1 MTTDPSVPALTCHGV
16 SRSFGALKAVDG
28 VDLRVLPGS
37 RHALIGPN
45 GAGKSTLLHLITGVL
60 RCSAGQVGVYGED
73 ITRRSEIRRARLGIS
88 QTMQHASLFPR
99 MSTADNVML
108 AVARHHGRI
117 SPLPRRRRSLGERV
131 EELLDRTG
139 LGGRGG
145 VGVSELSHGERKQL
159 ELAVALA
166 CEPRLLLLD
175 EPAAGMSAAESQRLV
190 QLVRRLP
197 AEVTVLFIEH
207 DLDLVFQLA
216 TEVTVLH
223 LGQVLL
229 SGAPDEVRASEAVQE
244 AYLGTGRTEELFSA
258 PTPS

>member
-1 MTTDPSVPALTCHGV
+1 MNPDMSAPALACHGV
-16 SRSFGALKAVDG
+16 GRSFGALKAVDE
-28 VDLRVLPGS
+28 VDLQVAPGS

-60 RCSAGQVGVYGED
+60 RCSAGQVRVYGDD
-73 ITRRSEIRRARLGIS
+73 ITRKSEIRRARLGIS

-108 AVARHHGRI
+108 AVQRYHGRI
-117 SPLPRRRRSLGERV
+117 SPLPSRRKRLDDRV
-131 EELLDRTG
+131 EELLERTG
-139 LGGRGG
+139 LGGRGS

-190 QLVRRLP
+190 QLVQRLP

-207 DLDLVFQLA
+207 DLDLVFRLA
-216 TEVTVLH
+216 TDVTVLH
-223 LGQVLL
+223 LGRVLL
-229 SGAPDEVRASEAVQE
+229 SGSPDEVRASEAVQE